1 MAYGWCSECLA
12 KAFPGDFEFFREDSG
27 FGDGGHEVGVAV
39 PAGKDVHVDVAGD
52 SGSGAFSY
60 VHAYIEAGGLVDFP
74 QVAFG
79 LACEF
84 HELGRGGFVYGREVG
99 GVLIGDHH
107 EVAAG
112 VGEFVEDY
120 EVILRAMDDQV

>member
-60 VHAYIEAGGLVDFP
+60 VHAYIEAGGLVDFFE
-74 QVAFG
+74 VAFG
-79 LACEF
+79 LAGEF
-84 HELGRGGFVYGREVG
+84 HQFGGGWLVDGREVG
-99 GVLIGDHH
+99 GVLERDHH
-107 EVAAG
+107 EVPVG
-112 VGEFVEDY
+112 VRELV
-120 EVILRAMDDQV
+120 